1 MFKITDFNNGNLI
14 WLTIITFSLLV
25 SLLPQNVIA
34 QNSLNF
40 ANNYDKAKTQIK
52 LIAMGSSN
60 EVSSTNN
67 DTKEKTEYISI
78 PIKEIWNNPE
88 KYQNQMV
95 TLHGQ
100 YQGWHGEGIKHPL
113 ITRSDWVIKDDT
125 GAIYV
130 TGRTALRLRP
140 EKDIGIEIIVKGQVL
155 LNKDMVPYIKATE
168 VIQVN
173 K

>member
-1 MFKITDFNNGNLI
+1 MFKITDFNNGKLI

-52 LIAMGSSN
+52 LIVMGSSN
-60 EVSSTNN
+60 NTISTE
-67 DTKEKTEYISI
+67 EKSEYTSI
-78 PIKEIWNNPE
+78 QEIWNNPE

-130 TGRTALRLRP
+130 TGKTVLKLRP

>member
-1 MFKITDFNNGNLI
+1 MFKITDFNNGKLI

-52 LIAMGSSN
+52 LIVMGSSN
-60 EVSSTNN
+60 NTISTE
-67 DTKEKTEYISI
+67 EKSEYTSI
-78 PIKEIWNNPE
+78 QEIWNNPE

-130 TGRTALRLRP
+130 TGKTALKLRP